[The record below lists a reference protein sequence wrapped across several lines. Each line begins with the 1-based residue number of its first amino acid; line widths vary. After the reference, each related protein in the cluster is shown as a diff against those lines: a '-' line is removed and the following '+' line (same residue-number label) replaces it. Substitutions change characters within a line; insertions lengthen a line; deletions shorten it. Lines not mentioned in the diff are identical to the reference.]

1 LGKCVTGNDVTR
13 KSSAAISNK
22 SPRYNG
28 SMFFRRQRSTAPTF
42 QQRLA
47 NLGQSGFTVTPAADG
62 TVLVTRGD
70 CAIRL
75 RDNAGAVQHIDRA
88 GILVGGEIAT
98 LVDGGF
104 QKFFRP
110 PSGKNKPALA
120 FELKALH
127 DFQEDLKQALGLEIL
142 YNEALGTV
150 STYYLY
156 DRVKDRDQGVPK
168 RVWEQ

>member
-1 LGKCVTGNDVTR
+1 
-13 KSSAAISNK
+13 
-22 SPRYNG
+22 
-28 SMFFRRQRSTAPTF
+28 MFFRRQHPTVPTF
-42 QQRLA
+42 QERLA
-47 NLGQSGFTVTPAADG
+47 NLGRSGFTVTPAPDG

-75 RDNAGAVQHIDRA
+75 REDGGVAQPIDRA

-104 QKFFRP
+104 QKFFRT

-120 FELKALH
+120 SELKALH
-127 DFQEDLKQALGLEIL
+127 DFQEDLKEALGMEIL

-156 DRVKDRDQGVPK
+156 DRVKDRDRGVPK
-168 RVWEQ
+168 RIWERS